1 MKRFIYHI
9 YLKFIMLCG
18 LLSCQTFAQTQTQL
32 PISADIAWYVTPD
45 AAMSY
50 FTEIYDYLES
60 NGISKYFFGSNI
72 KILFLE
78 KNNRLYFCPFF
89 YQPPSRSI
97 RRLYFDITDVL
108 PIYEKQLSKNT
119 EQLLQLH
126 KLALKIRDKKSADEA
141 AEEMFELFLCFK
153 KGSRGTNI
161 PDPIYWHIMEKHSIE
176 HFSIAVEIVRIIG
189 SSYYGSEL
197 LRQSFDDVYK
207 IYQHINDK
215 FI

>member
-1 MKRFIYHI
+1 M
-9 YLKFIMLCG
+9 
-18 LLSCQTFAQTQTQL
+18 
-32 PISADIAWYVTPD
+32 
-45 AAMSY
+45 
-50 FTEIYDYLES
+50 
-60 NGISKYFFGSNI
+60 
-72 KILFLE
+72 
-78 KNNRLYFCPFF
+78 
-89 YQPPSRSI
+89 
-97 RRLYFDITDVL
+97 
-108 PIYEKQLSKNT
+108 
-119 EQLLQLH
+119 H